1 MSTFSPAPIEVRG
14 IVNAVIDGVESHKWI
29 NEVGLKIDL
38 VFAYGARNDDGELI
52 GDAIK
57 HHGVPALGLCRI
69 IPLKDR
75 AMGRGDAE
83 ITFDGD
89 QWDTLPDDQK
99 RALADHEIE
108 HLKLGK
114 GSDDLGRPK
123 LKLRKHDHNFGF
135 FMSVAQRHG
144 AASQEQIQAASMLD
158 VAGQFYWP
166 ELVKVAD
173 ATGGAVTISAEGHEP
188 VTMSNRRFS
197 QIAKEM
203 GKK

>member
-1 MSTFSPAPIEVRG
+1 MSTFQPANSDVR
-14 IVNAVIDGVESHKWI
+14 ILVNDVIKNTESHKWI
-29 NEVGLKIDL
+29 AELPLKIDL
-38 VFAYGARNDDGELI
+38 VMAYGTRNDEGELI
-52 GDAIK
+52 GQAIM

-89 QWDTLPDDQK
+89 EWDSLGVDRQ
-99 RALADHEIE
+99 RALADHEIT

-114 GSDDLGRPK
+114 GIDDLGRPK
-123 LKLRKHDHNFGF
+123 LKLRKHSFQFGF
-135 FMSVAQRHG
+135 FTEVAQRHG
-144 AASQEQIQAASMLD
+144 AASQEQIQAASILD
-158 VAGQFYWP
+158 QAGQFYWP

-173 ATGGAVTISAEGHEP
+173 VASGSVTIKAGDHEP

-197 QIAKEM
+197 QIAKEL
-203 GKK
+203 GTK